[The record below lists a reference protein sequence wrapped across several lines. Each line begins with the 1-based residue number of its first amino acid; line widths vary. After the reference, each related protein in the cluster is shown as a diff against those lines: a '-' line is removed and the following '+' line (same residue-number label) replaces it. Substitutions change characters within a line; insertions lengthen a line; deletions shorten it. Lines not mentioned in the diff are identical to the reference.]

1 MFYVKNQ
8 SMFLF
13 IFNFL
18 PIDQASLAFNG
29 SAGAPLVGVFI
40 LGACFTSSNW
50 VVSMIF
56 IYLHKSPSFEAERNK
71 RLIIKL

>member
-1 MFYVKNQ
+1 
-8 SMFLF
+8 MFLF

-50 VVSMIF
+50 VVSACD
-56 IYLHKSPSFEAERNK
+56 SFLFAWTTSFVVSDNQETHD
-71 RLIIKL
+71 